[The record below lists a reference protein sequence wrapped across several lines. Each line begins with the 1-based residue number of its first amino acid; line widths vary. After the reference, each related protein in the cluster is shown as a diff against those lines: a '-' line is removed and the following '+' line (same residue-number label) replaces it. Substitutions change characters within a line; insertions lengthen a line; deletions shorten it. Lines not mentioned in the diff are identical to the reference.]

1 MDISVGEAKQEG
13 ESVFVGVIHD
23 LTSRTRTEEQLVQ
36 AQKMETV
43 GQLSGGIA
51 HDFNNLLT
59 VILGNAE
66 ALSLRLKARDDLRQ
80 LADTIA
86 LAAERGAE
94 LTQRLLAFS
103 RRQVL
108 QPAAVDCNAMVESM
122 RVLLRR
128 MLREDITLNI
138 NVPPLPVMALADAA
152 QLESALLNL
161 SLNAQ
166 DAMPNGGTLTFATS
180 EVELD
185 ATSFS
190 GETGIRPGRYVS
202 ISVTDDGVGMS
213 RAVADRAF
221 EPFFTTKDVGKGS
234 GLGLSM
240 VYGFAKQSNGHV
252 TIYSEVGLGTSI
264 RLYLPIAEGAQT
276 ALPRVSDTK
285 TVGGKEKILIV
296 EDDALV
302 RSHAISSLE
311 GIGYSVVVASDGPEA
326 LHLLRSGADPDLM
339 FTDLV
344 MPGGMNGWE
353 LAVKARQLRPA
364 LKLLFTSGYPL
375 ETLVD
380 RSDSD
385 PGARMLSKPYRVAD
399 LARLVREVL
408 DEPD

>member
-1 MDISVGEAKQEG
+1 
-13 ESVFVGVIHD
+13 
-23 LTSRTRTEEQLVQ
+23 
-36 AQKMETV
+36 
-43 GQLSGGIA
+43 
-51 HDFNNLLT
+51 
-59 VILGNAE
+59 
-66 ALSLRLKARDDLRQ
+66 
-80 LADTIA
+80 
-86 LAAERGAE
+86 
-94 LTQRLLAFS
+94 
-103 RRQVL
+103 
-108 QPAAVDCNAMVESM
+108 
-122 RVLLRR
+122 
-128 MLREDITLNI
+128 
-138 NVPPLPVMALADAA
+138 
-152 QLESALLNL
+152 
-161 SLNAQ
+161 
-166 DAMPNGGTLTFATS
+166 
-180 EVELD
+180 
-185 ATSFS
+185 
-190 GETGIRPGRYVS
+190 
-202 ISVTDDGVGMS
+202 
-213 RAVADRAF
+213 VADRAF